1 MPRTVA
7 GSNDQSLT
15 GEVASANLHRVKKQV
30 VVIDNYDS
38 FTYNLVQYVE
48 TLGTSARVFLND
60 QIDCP
65 TILAQHPAG
74 ILLSPGPGTPD
85 DAGITLEVIKQ
96 LGGRLPIFG
105 VCLGHQSI
113 GQAFGGKVVRA
124 DRLMHGKTSMVAH
137 DGKTIFNQMPQPFEA
152 TRYHSLVVAP
162 ERLPECLEVSART
175 DAQEIMGLRHR
186 SMPIEGV
193 QFHPESFLT
202 QDGLRLVK
210 NWLDML

>member
-1 MPRTVA
+1 M
-7 GSNDQSLT
+7 
-15 GEVASANLHRVKKQV
+15 VASANLRRVKKKV

-38 FTYNLVQYVE
+38 FTYNLVQYIE
-48 TLGTSARVFLND
+48 TLGASTRVFLND
-60 QIDCP
+60 RTDCS
-65 TILAQHPAG
+65 TVLALQPSG

-85 DAGITLEVIKQ
+85 DAGITLEVITE
-96 LGGRLPIFG
+96 LCGRVPIFG

-113 GQAFGGKVVRA
+113 GQAFGGKVIRA
-124 DRLMHGKTSMVAH
+124 ERLMHGKTSLVHH
-137 DGKTIFNQMPQPFEA
+137 DGSTIFDQMPQPFEA

-162 ERLPECLEVSART
+162 ESVPECLEVSART
-175 DAQEIMGLRHR
+175 DAGEIMGLRHR

-210 NWLDML
+210 NWLEML